1 MTNRLSILTKTARAK
16 LPVRRDPHWHRIQ
29 KGLYLGYRKLDE
41 ATGTW
46 IGRRMGDDGRY
57 AYESFGSLP
66 GYDEALK
73 LIQKWADELSQGMS
87 QDDRNLSLA
96 DVCRRYVTNR
106 RNRKGIQT
114 AEDAEKRFERLVFN
128 APIGRIK
135 FVKLSAAHVTE
146 WMDAQVRGEDDDA
159 RRRSKDSANRNYK
172 QLRAALNYGR
182 DVLGLPV
189 TANLRTVK
197 AYPDVERRRDGW
209 LTQEQRRAL
218 LDAMRPDLR
227 LFATALA
234 LTGARPG
241 EMASANLQ
249 DFNRSAGMLRLD
261 GKTGERMIPVS
272 SQARAFL
279 DEQVKGKIGPKT
291 PIFTTA
297 DGKRWTDSAW
307 GHAFRD
313 ARTKARLP
321 KAVLYCFRHS
331 FISQAMSD
339 GISVYDIATLCGT
352 SVSKVESNYG
362 SLPVNITERLDRVA
376 VM

>member
-218 LDAMRPDLR
+218 LPWR
-227 LFATALA
+227 
-234 LTGARPG
+234 
-241 EMASANLQ
+241 
-249 DFNRSAGMLRLD
+249 
-261 GKTGERMIPVS
+261 
-272 SQARAFL
+272 
-279 DEQVKGKIGPKT
+279 
-291 PIFTTA
+291 
-297 DGKRWTDSAW
+297 
-307 GHAFRD
+307 
-313 ARTKARLP
+313 
-321 KAVLYCFRHS
+321 
-331 FISQAMSD
+331 
-339 GISVYDIATLCGT
+339 
-352 SVSKVESNYG
+352 
-362 SLPVNITERLDRVA
+362 
-376 VM
+376 